1 MKEGNHMK
9 IKSYSMLTLFI
20 ASSFAFAENNTPN
33 NQSAQ
38 KVGDILLNGNSVPV
52 AFESQDL
59 EVSVDCEF
67 QTCTAQVSED
77 YGHPGSYHTVVVAKG
92 YQCPVS
98 QALDKVKQKFPK
110 MIKIE
115 SLDETT
121 KSLVELGSNLGI
133 IQNAN
138 LKIRVTY
145 FDNK

>member
-1 MKEGNHMK
+1 MK
-9 IKSYSMLTLFI
+9 IKSYSILTLFI
-20 ASSFAFAENNTPN
+20 ASSFAFAENNNPNTP
-33 NQSAQ
+33 SAQ
-38 KVGDILLNGNSVPV
+38 KVGEVILNGNSLPV
-52 AFESQDL
+52 AVESQDL
-59 EVSVDCEF
+59 EVFVECEF
-67 QTCTAQVSED
+67 KTLTAEVSED

-110 MIKIE
+110 MIKVE

-121 KSLVELGSNLGI
+121 KSLFGLGSNLGT

>member
-1 MKEGNHMK
+1 MK
-9 IKSYSMLTLFI
+9 IKSYLILTLFI
-20 ASSFAFAENNTPN
+20 ASSFAFAETNNPKT
-33 NQSAQ
+33 QATQ
-38 KVGDILLNGNSVPV
+38 KVGDILLIGNSVPV
-52 AFESQDL
+52 AVESQDL
-59 EVSVDCEF
+59 EVSVECEF
-67 QTCTAQVSED
+67 KTLTAEVSED

-121 KSLVELGSNLGI
+121 KSLLGLGSNLGI

-145 FDNK
+145 FNDK